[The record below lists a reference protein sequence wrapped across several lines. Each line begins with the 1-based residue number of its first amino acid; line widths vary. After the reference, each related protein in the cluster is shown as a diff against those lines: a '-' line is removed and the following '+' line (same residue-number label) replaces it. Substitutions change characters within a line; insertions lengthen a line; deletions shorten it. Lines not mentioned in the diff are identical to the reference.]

1 MTNVFVKDDSGFDI
15 TFTVDDSS
23 GEDVSLASISSV
35 ILKMKKIGALSTTIF
50 GACTVTSATIGQ
62 CTYSVQAGDFDT
74 LGNYETELQ
83 LTYPANRIITAKLAD
98 IFITGDL

>member
-50 GACTVTSATIGQ
+50 GVCTVTSATIGQ

-74 LGNYETELQ
+74 IGNYATELE
-83 LTYPANRIITAKLAD
+83 LNYAGNRIVTAKLAD
-98 IFITGDL
+98 IYITGDL

>member
-23 GEDVSLASISSV
+23 GDDVSLESINSV

-50 GACTVTSATIGQ
+50 GLCTVTSAAIGQ
-62 CTYSVQAGDFDT
+62 CTYSVKEGDFDT
-74 LGNYETELQ
+74 TGNYATELE
-83 LTYPANRIITAKLAD
+83 LNYTGGRIVTAKLAD
-98 IFITGDL
+98 IYITGDL

>member
-1 MTNVFVKDDSGFDI
+1 
-15 TFTVDDSS
+15 
-23 GEDVSLASISSV
+23 
-35 ILKMKKIGALSTTIF
+35 MKKIGALSTTIF
-50 GACTVTSATIGQ
+50 GACTVTGETTGT

-74 LGNYETELQ
+74 TGNYATELE

>member
-15 TFTVDDSS
+15 SFTVDDSS

-35 ILKMKKIGALSTTIF
+35 ILKMKKIGALSTTVF
-50 GACTVTSATIGQ
+50 GLCTVTSATIGT
-62 CTYSVQAGDFDT
+62 CTYSVQEGDFDT
-74 LGNYETELQ
+74 TGNYATELE
-83 LTYPANRIITAKLAD
+83 LTYAGNRIVTAKLAD